1 MWQNR
6 IRALLAGGRR
16 GEFRARAA
24 ATGGEGGP
32 TTGQSVTNELWL
44 YDVIDPYA
52 DDYWGGISASMVV
65 AALQSFGNGPVLIH
79 VNSPGGDVFEGLAIY
94 STIRQHAGDVTVR
107 IEGLAAS
114 AASFV
119 ALAGNRVEIEPNAM
133 VMIHDAWS
141 FGIGNAA
148 ELHKQASVLD
158 QTSGNLASIYQAQS
172 AQGDVAS
179 WRALMIEETWYAG
192 QEAVDAGLAD
202 AVATAP
208 GQPDTGAAAPAAR
221 WDTSVFAKAPRP
233 TATPEPT
240 PPAAVPAPPV
250 VEVPAEPT
258 QKTAPF
264 ELNFAEFRKA
274 MEARR

>member
-1 MWQNR
+1 MRQNR

-24 ATGGEGGP
+24 VTGEGGGP
-32 TTGQSVTNELWL
+32 ATGQSVTNELWL

-79 VNSPGGDVFEGLAIY
+79 VNSPGGDVFEGLAMY

-107 IEGLAAS
+107 VEGLAAS

-158 QTSGNLASIYQAQS
+158 QTSANLASIYQS
-172 AQGDVAS
+172 HSGQGDVAS

-202 AVATAP
+202 AVTTAP
-208 GQPDTGAAAPAAR
+208 GQSDGAGAQAR
-221 WDTSVFAKAPRP
+221 WDLSVFAKAPRP
-233 TATPEPT
+233 GATPEPT
-240 PPAAVPAPPV
+240 PPPV
-250 VEVPAEPT
+250 VETPAAVEEP
-258 QKTAPF
+258 APF
-264 ELNFAEFRKA
+264 ELNWAEFRRA
-274 MEARR
+274 MEVRA